1 MDKSGLV
8 GRCLL
13 LLLCLSEV
21 VLRRVLGP
29 LLQRV
34 VMDVGQIVR
43 IFRLQLELVLL
54 GVGLSR
60 LDLV

>member
-1 MDKSGLV
+1 MPATTI
-8 GRCLL
+8 
-13 LLLCLSEV
+13 
-21 VLRRVLGP
+21 VLEWSSAETGVGP